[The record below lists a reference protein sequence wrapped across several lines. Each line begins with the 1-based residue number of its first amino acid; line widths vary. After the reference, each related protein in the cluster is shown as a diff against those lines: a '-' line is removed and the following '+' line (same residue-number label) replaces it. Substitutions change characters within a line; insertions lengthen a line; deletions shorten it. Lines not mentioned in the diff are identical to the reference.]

1 MDRIETEAVADENG
15 VVHVTAGAAGARV
28 HVTIDAIAVPTSPSR
43 ALAAFDAVRAT
54 LTGRVWADPA
64 EITQLIEQ
72 GRAA

>member
-15 VVHVTAGAAGARV
+15 MVHIAAGPAGVRV
-28 HVTIDAIAVPTSPSR
+28 HVTIDAISVEASPSR

-64 EITQLIEQ
+64 DIANLLEH
-72 GRAA
+72 GRSA